1 VLLDLSRAH
10 SCLLKYFDIEREE
23 DMLGLDEVED
33 KIIVL
38 DVGGQLFK
46 TRRSTLMRGSGGI
59 IAKQTFFSAA
69 LEDEASFTEPL
80 FIDRSPVYFV
90 IVLDYLRSGEMH
102 CPSSLSLRR
111 AYEELDY
118 FCLGAPESNH
128 FPYPRAASGS
138 VLTVTGAEVF
148 ESQNYPVR
156 MFGSAVSTGSLRVG
170 LEGATKVFFPS
181 NNGIPL
187 PNGCGTYRSAEN
199 TLILPGTQTYK
210 PDIYI
215 KRVLVDQLGKA
226 GWVVRLYTENTET
239 YTLQKR

>member
-1 VLLDLSRAH
+1 MLSLDG
-10 SCLLKYFDIEREE
+10 
-23 DMLGLDEVED
+23 MED
-33 KIIVL
+33 KVILL
-38 DVGGQLFK
+38 DVGGKLFK
-46 TRRSTLMRGSGGI
+46 SRRSTLLRGSGGSDS
-59 IAKQTFFSAA
+59 KQTFFSAT
-69 LEDEASFTEPL
+69 LEDEASSTEPL
-80 FIDRSPVYFV
+80 FIDRSPVYFA

-102 CPSSLSLRR
+102 CPSSLSLSR

-118 FCLGAPESNH
+118 FCIGMPESNH
-128 FPYPRAASGS
+128 FPYPRAAPGS

-156 MFGSAVSTGSLRVG
+156 IFGSAVSTGILRVG
-170 LEGATKVFFPS
+170 LEGATKVFLPS
-181 NNGIPL
+181 NGGISL

-226 GWVVRLYTENTET
+226 GWVVRLYTEHTET